1 MATATNL
8 FAVPIKQ
15 PSCDKRNPKTFLTP
29 VELVAVL
36 RAARKNRTRDW
47 CMILMAYRHGL
58 RSAEVC
64 GLKLSEVQSGAVSV
78 QRLQGS
84 LKTIQPLYRHLGEPL
99 LDEVLALRAW
109 LTERRPD
116 PSDAL
121 FTSRKGGELDRT
133 AFFRIFQAAAKA
145 AGLSANKRHPR
156 ALRYSLA
163 SHLLASKVDVALVS
177 QALGHRSIN
186 STLPYTRFSDQ
197 EASEATQGAL
207 LRLF

>member
-1 MATATNL
+1 
-8 FAVPIKQ
+8 
-15 PSCDKRNPKTFLTP
+15 
-29 VELVAVL
+29 
-36 RAARKNRTRDW
+36 
-47 CMILMAYRHGL
+47 MILMAYRHGL

-109 LTERRPD
+109 LRERRPD

-133 AFFRIFQAAAKA
+133 AFFRIF
-145 AGLSANKRHPR
+145 
-156 ALRYSLA
+156 
-163 SHLLASKVDVALVS
+163 
-177 QALGHRSIN
+177 
-186 STLPYTRFSDQ
+186 
-197 EASEATQGAL
+197 
-207 LRLF
+207 